1 MRTAIIKHVEAGGE
15 GLGDLA
21 KSAVLKLAKSSKTP
35 QRG

>member
-21 KSAVLKLAKSSKTP
+21 RCAVMKLAESS
-35 QRG
+35 QAHHSS